1 MGWAYFKGGRI
12 FARLRYS
19 HVATSTSV
27 SNLCNTAVS
36 LFLECPRGSTG
47 SCLQYVTSYQVK
59 DAVSSPAGT
68 TIHGIQVLERAG
80 FRAALMDALKMAKD
94 RAEQLRQ

>member
-1 MGWAYFKGGRI
+1 M
-12 FARLRYS
+12 
-19 HVATSTSV
+19 
-27 SNLCNTAVS
+27 
-36 LFLECPRGSTG
+36 GSTIYYAVCY
-47 SCLQYVTSYQVK
+47 SSLLLTCTKVK

-80 FRAALMDALKMAKD
+80 FRSALMDALKTAKD